1 MNGPIFEALKR
12 TLKAKGLT
20 YRMLAER
27 MGVSEPTV
35 KRIFHERNCKL
46 DRLVEICTAA
56 EVELENV
63 LGAMNRGPGP
73 ANHVAPEIERKLAS
87 RPALLFVFIMLS
99 EKFTP
104 EGIMRSQGLSEASM
118 FLYLRDLEELG
129 LVALGRGL
137 STRLL
142 VETPIQWNFE
152 GPLRPLFEATNKN
165 FIGWAINHLQREATF
180 VSFSR
185 RMRPETAEMVRREA
199 EELAERAK
207 LLAHHDQHT
216 TPEDALIGYKWTFAF
231 GATPFPA
238 IMPVGPHPRDA
249 GASDRPAAAAKGR
262 RPLPA

>member
-1 MNGPIFEALKR
+1 MNGLIFEALKR
-12 TLKAKGLT
+12 TLKAKGVT
-20 YRMLAER
+20 YRVLAER

-46 DRLVEICTAA
+46 DRLVEICSAA
-56 EVELENV
+56 GVDLENV
-63 LGAMNRGPGP
+63 LGSMSRGPGP
-73 ANHVAPEIERKLAS
+73 ANRVAPEIELKLAGRS
-87 RPALLFVFIMLS
+87 ALLFIFVMLS

-104 EGIMRSQGLSEASM
+104 EGIMRSHGLSEASM

-137 STRLL
+137 TARLL

-152 GPLRPLFEATNKN
+152 GPLRPLFEMTNKN
-165 FIGWAINHLQREATF
+165 FIGWAITHLEQEATF

-185 RMRPETAEMVRREA
+185 RMRREA
-199 EELAERAK
+199 EDLAERAK

-216 TPEDALIGYKWTFAF
+216 TPEDELTGYKWTFAF

-238 IMPVGPHPRDA
+238 IMPIGPHPRDA
-249 GASDRPAAAAKGR
+249 GARPAVAAKGR

>member
-20 YRMLAER
+20 YRTLAER

-46 DRLVEICTAA
+46 DRLMEICAAA

-63 LGAMNRGPGP
+63 LGSMSRGPGP
-73 ANHVAPEIERKLAS
+73 ANHVAPEIERKLAA
-87 RPALLFVFIMLS
+87 RPALLFVFIMLT

-118 FLYLRDLEELG
+118 FLYLHDLEELG

-137 STRLL
+137 SARLL
-142 VETPIQWNFE
+142 VETPIQWDFE
-152 GPLRPLFEATNKN
+152 GPLKPHFETTNKN
-165 FIGWAINHLQREATF
+165 FIGWAIGHMDRQATF
-180 VSFSR
+180 ISFSR

-199 EELAERAK
+199 EDLAERAR

-216 TPEDALIGYKWTFAF
+216 TPEDQLIGYKWTFAF

-238 IMPVGPHPRDA
+238 IMPIGPHARDA
-249 GASDRPAAAAKGR
+249 GARTDSGAKGR